1 MKEIQK
7 GEDIIKK
14 KEDRIHK
21 IQEQIRDNE
30 LMKHYAK
37 EAEMKKKMQEPLVEK
52 LPNKKTLKPAS
63 KKKNLPNKK
72 TLKPASTKKECPKGS
87 KLNKKTR
94 RCNKNKPNKTKRARC
109 PNGSRKNPKSGSC
122 EIKK

>member
-1 MKEIQK
+1 
-7 GEDIIKK
+7 
-14 KEDRIHK
+14 
-21 IQEQIRDNE
+21 
-30 LMKHYAK
+30 MKHYTK

-52 LPNKKTLKPAS
+52 
-63 KKKNLPNKK
+63 LPNKK